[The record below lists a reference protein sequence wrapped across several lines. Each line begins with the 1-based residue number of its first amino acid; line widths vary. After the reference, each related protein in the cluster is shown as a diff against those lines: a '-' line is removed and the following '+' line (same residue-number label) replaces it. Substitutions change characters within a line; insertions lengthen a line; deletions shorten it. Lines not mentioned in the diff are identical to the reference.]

1 MLKDLLKELVT
12 IISGKPSENIVDLL
26 MEKKHVNE
34 FIIAKKMDLT
44 INQVRNILYKLS
56 DEGIVSSIRK
66 KDKRKGWYIYF
77 WRIETLKALEALK
90 KITEKK
96 IEHTKSHIQTRED
109 KVYYVCERCNLEFN
123 EENAL
128 LQNFT
133 CPECGTVFT
142 IKDNT
147 KVVKELKKSLEK
159 YQRELGIINE
169 EIAKESRLKK
179 PVKAEPGR
187 IKKKVGKTRNKKS
200 QKKHKQKKKKTKKK
214 R

>member
-96 IEHTKSHIQTRED
+96 IEHTKSHIGSRED
-109 KVYYVCERCNLEFN
+109 KVYYVCEKCNLEFN

-147 KVVKELKKSLEK
+147 KLIKELKKNLEK
-159 YQRELGIINE
+159 HQKELQVIEE
-169 EIAKESRLKK
+169 EIAKENKNKK
-179 PVKAEPGR
+179 P
-187 IKKKVGKTRNKKS
+187 IKVEAA
-200 QKKHKQKKKKTKKK
+200 KTKKK
-214 R
+214 IVKLKKKKKVVKAKKVKLKKKK